1 MNSTTHCAW
10 HQCDNKR
17 EKLIA
22 RLTYDLP
29 VLRARLGISQ
39 EELTTKIGISRQTYN
54 TIETGKK
61 EMSWTTFMA
70 LIAVFQ
76 NNSEILNMLK
86 TIDGIKDEFTSI
98 GTGRA
103 DQMPFFKEE

>member
-1 MNSTTHCAW
+1 MKGQKEGESRVDIRRK
-10 HQCDNKR
+10 Q
-17 EKLIA
+17 LIA

-39 EELTTKIGISRQTYN
+39 EELAAKIGISRQTYN

-61 EMSWTTFMA
+61 EMPWTTFMA

-76 NNSEILNMLK
+76 NNAETLRMLK
-86 TIDGIKDEFTSI
+86 TIDGIEDELTSI
-98 GTGRA
+98 SAGKT
-103 DQMPFFKEE
+103 D